1 MRVWLSG
8 AIGFFPLWAAATSAV
23 EAARRR
29 RARRRVLAPGAA
41 RRDGPPAGRPAA
53 WSSPMT
59 SRRRFLSAASA
70 AGVGAAIGGP
80 VSRALAAEASPAMP
94 PPGPLDWS
102 GPFDAPRFDRIR
114 ADEFRPAFE
123 ATLAAHDQQIAAIA
137 GEPSAPGFDNTIAA
151 LEDSGR
157 PLSRVSSNF
166 YALNG
171 TMSDE
176 AMQALE
182 QEINPKLAAHNDAVN
197 LNSALY
203 ARVAAV
209 EAGAEAAGLTPEQAR
224 VAQRYEIG
232 FVRGGARL
240 DGAGKTRMA
249 QINQRLA
256 SLYTSFGHNELADEE
271 NHQLVIDDEADLAGL
286 PQTLKSAAAAAAADK
301 KLSGKWVIANTRS
314 SMEPFLTFSSRR
326 ELRRQGWRMWIMRGD
341 NGDAHDNKAVITEI
355 LALRAE
361 RAKLL
366 GFPTHAHF
374 QLADNM
380 AKTPEAALDLIQ
392 AVWRPAVA
400 AARADAAE
408 FQMMIDAEGGGFKLH
423 AWDWRYYAEKTRKA
437 KYDIDESEVKPYLQL
452 AKFRE
457 ATFWCANRLYGVSF
471 VERHDIPVYHP
482 DMRVWE
488 VKDAA
493 GASIGVFYFD
503 PFARKGKNSGAW
515 MSEIRSEEQFRGKVL
530 PLVINCTNFSK
541 PAPGE
546 PALLSIDDA
555 TTTFHEFGHALHGLL
570 TQTRYPIVAGTN
582 VPRDFVEFP
591 SQLNEHW
598 ATTPEVLRRFA
609 VHYQTGEPMPAAL
622 IERIVKAKKFN
633 QGFETVEMLA
643 SAWVDMD
650 IHLAGDRRI
659 DPAAFEKESLAKLG
673 MPDEIVMR
681 HRPTQFGHIFS
692 GDGYSAGYYAYL
704 WAQVL
709 DNDGFAAFEET
720 GDVFSPE
727 VARRFHDEVLIRGNS
742 RDPAISY
749 RAFRGRD
756 PKIDALLRNRGF
768 A

>member
-8 AIGFFPLWAAATSAV
+8 AIDFFPLWAAATSAV

-70 AGVGAAIGGP
+70 AGVGAAMSGP
-80 VSRALAAEASPAMP
+80 VSRALAAEPSAVAP

-157 PLSRVSSNF
+157 PLSMVSSNF

-182 QEINPKLAAHNDAVN
+182 QEINPKLAAHNDAIN

-271 NHQLVIDDEADLAGL
+271 NYQLVIDDEADLAGL

-301 KLSGKWVIANTRS
+301 KLPGKWVIANTRS

-326 ELRRQGWRMWIMRGD
+326 ELRRRGWRMWIMRGD

-408 FQMMIDAEGGGFKLH
+408 FQTMVDAEGGGFKLQ
-423 AWDWRYYAEKTRKA
+423 AWDWRYYAEKTRKS

-515 MSEIRSEEQFRGKVL
+515 MSEIRSEEQFNGKVL

-598 ATTPEVLRRFA
+598 ATTPEMLRRFA
-609 VHYQTGEPMPAAL
+609 VHYRTGEPMPAAL

-692 GDGYSAGYYAYL
+692 SDGYSAGYYAYL

-742 RDPAISY
+742 RDPAESY

>member
-1 MRVWLSG
+1 M
-8 AIGFFPLWAAATSAV
+8 P
-23 EAARRR
+23 
-29 RARRRVLAPGAA
+29 
-41 RRDGPPAGRPAA
+41 
-53 WSSPMT
+53 
-59 SRRRFLSAASA
+59 SRRQFLSTASA
-70 AGVGAAIGGP
+70 AGVGAAISAP
-80 VSRALAAEASPAMP
+80 VSRALAADAP
-94 PPGPLDWS
+94 PVSGPLDWS
-102 GPFDAPRFDRIR
+102 APYDAPRFDRIR
-114 ADEFRPAFE
+114 AEDWRPAFDK
-123 ATLAAHDQQIAAIA
+123 TLAAHDKEIAVIA
-137 GEPSAPGFDNTIAA
+137 GGGAPPDFVNTIAA

-157 PLSRVSSNF
+157 PLGKVASNF
-166 YALNG
+166 NSFSGCMA
-171 TMSDE
+171 DE
-176 AMQALE
+176 AFQTLE
-182 QEINPKLAAHNDAVN
+182 QDINPKLAAHNDAIN

-232 FVRGGARL
+232 FVRGGAKL
-240 DGAGKTRMA
+240 DAAGKTRMA
-249 QINQRLA
+249 QINQRL
-256 SLYTSFGHNELADEE
+256 STLYTTFSQNELWDEE
-271 NHQLVIDDEADLAGL
+271 NYQLVIDNAADLAGL
-286 PQTLKSAAAAAAADK
+286 PDTLKSSAAAAAVEK
-301 KLSGKWVIANTRS
+301 KMPGKWVIANTRS

-326 ELRRQGWRMWIMRGD
+326 DLRHQGWKMWIMRGD
-341 NGDAHDNKAVITEI
+341 NGDGHDNKAIIAEI

-380 AKTPEAALDLIQ
+380 AKTPQAALDLIH
-392 AVWRPAVA
+392 AVWKPAVA
-400 AARADAAE
+400 AAQTDAAD
-408 FQMMIDAEGGGFKLH
+408 FQTMIDAEGGGFKLE

-457 ATFWCANRLYGVSF
+457 ATFWCANKLYGISF

-482 DMRVWE
+482 DMRTWE
-488 VKDAA
+488 VKDAS
-493 GASIGVFYFD
+493 GATIGLFYFD

-515 MSEIRSEEQFRGKVL
+515 MSEIRSEEQFNGKVL

-546 PALLSIDDA
+546 PALLSLDDA
-555 TTTFHEFGHALHGLL
+555 VTTFHEFGHALHGLL
-570 TQTRYPIVAGTN
+570 TQTRYPAVAGTN

-591 SQLNEHW
+591 SQINEHW
-598 ATTPEVLRRFA
+598 ATTPAVLQRFA
-609 VHYQTGEPMPAAL
+609 VHYQTGAPMPQAL
-622 IERIVKAKKFN
+622 IDRIVKAKKFD
-633 QGFETVEMLA
+633 QGFETVEFLA
-643 SAWVDMD
+643 SAWFDMD
-650 IHLAGDRRI
+650 VHLAGDRPI
-659 DPAAFEKESLAKLG
+659 DADAFEKESLAKLG
-673 MPDEIVMR
+673 MPSQIVMR
-681 HRPTQFGHIFS
+681 HRPTQFGHIFG

-709 DNDGFAAFEET
+709 DNDGFAAFEEA
-720 GDVFSPE
+720 GDVFSPA
-727 VARRFHDEVLIRGNS
+727 VAKRLHDEVLTRGNS